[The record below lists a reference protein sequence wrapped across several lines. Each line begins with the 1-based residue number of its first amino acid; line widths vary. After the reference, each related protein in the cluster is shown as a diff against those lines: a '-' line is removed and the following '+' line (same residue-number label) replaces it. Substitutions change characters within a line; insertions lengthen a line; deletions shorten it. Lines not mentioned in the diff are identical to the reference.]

1 MYRRETLVFQYGS
14 NMSTARFNA
23 NNRLAGA
30 ATAVSLARTVKR
42 FRFDFTVWSKDNEC
56 AAADIVLDGSGRQIW
71 GVLYSIPTDR
81 ISRDTTPDGTRAL
94 DSIEGEGTNY
104 LRHRIAV
111 LRSDINGPST
121 EALTYVVKERR
132 AGLRTS
138 LQYARHILCGLR
150 EHDAPTDYVQY
161 VIAQIVMNNPDLDEA
176 LRQLGEGAA

>member
-1 MYRRETLVFQYGS
+1 MRCQETLVFQYGS

-30 ATAVSLARTVKR
+30 ATVVSLARTVKR
-42 FRFDFTVWSKDNEC
+42 FRFDFTVWSKCNGC
-56 AAADIVLDGSGRQIW
+56 AAADIVLDNSGRQIW

-81 ISRDTTPDGTRAL
+81 IYRDTTPDGTKAL
-94 DSIEGEGTNY
+94 DSIEGEGINY

-111 LRSDINGPST
+111 LRSDINGSST
-121 EALTYVVKERR
+121 EAVTYVVKERR

-150 EHDAPTDYVQY
+150 EHDAPTDYVEY
-161 VIAQIVMNNPDLDEA
+161 VIAQIVMNNPDLDKA
-176 LRQLGEGAA
+176 LSQLGEGAA

>member
-1 MYRRETLVFQYGS
+1 MCRVETLVFQYGS

-42 FRFDFTVWSKDNEC
+42 FRLDFTVWSRDNEC
-56 AAADIVLDGSGRQIW
+56 AAADIVLDGSGWQIW

-104 LRHRIAV
+104 LRNQIAV

-132 AGLRTS
+132 AGLRTA

-150 EHDAPTDYVQY
+150 EHDAPADYVQY

-176 LRQLGEGAA
+176 LRPLGEGAV